1 MNAVPKIELIPIDQI
16 EVINPRGRN
25 KKGHGEIIDNISLIG
40 LKRPIKVSR
49 RAQRDGRPHYSLICG
64 QGRLEA
70 FQALGQEQIPAI
82 VVEANEADCLVESL
96 VENVARR
103 QHRAID
109 LMQEV
114 GSMRKRGYSD
124 SQIANK
130 IGVTS
135 SWVCM
140 IAGLLERGEGRLVAA
155 VETGL
160 IPLSFAVEIAKVD
173 DAEAQQAL
181 ADAYEEGKI
190 KGAKIGVVRR
200 LLDQRARRRR
210 AMPDSALGRKNP
222 SRGLTGD
229 QLVKL
234 YQKETDRQRVL
245 VKKADYAQSRL
256 LFVIEALKELRSDE
270 SFVAILGAEQLLTMP
285 RGLTERMGVGR

>member
-1 MNAVPKIELIPIDQI
+1 MDAAPQIELIPIDQI

-49 RAQRDGRPHYSLICG
+49 RPSRDGQRRYSLICG
-64 QGRLEA
+64 QGRIEA
-70 FQALGQEQIPAI
+70 FQALGQEDIPAI
-82 VVEANEADCLVESL
+82 IVDADESACLVESL

-114 GSMRKRGYSD
+114 GSMRRRGYSD
-124 SQIANK
+124 TEIGNK

-135 SWVCM
+135 SWVCL
-140 IAGLLERGEGRLVAA
+140 IAGLLEKGEGRLVAA

-160 IPLSFAVEIAKVD
+160 IPLSFAVEVAKVD

-210 AMPDSALGRKNP
+210 AMPGGALGRKNP
-222 SRGLTGD
+222 PRGITGD

-256 LFVIEALKELRSDE
+256 LFVIEALRELRADE
-270 SFVAILGAEQLLTMP
+270 GFISILRGEQLMTMP
-285 RGLTERMGVGR
+285 RGLTERMGMGR